1 MTEPDPAASVPCIEP
16 REERVLET
24 VSAAIRQ
31 IRLVEL
37 PDLETIVKDTT
48 IHETISVA
56 LSTIFGFLDC
66 ILQESV
72 SKDDSPR
79 RLAILG
85 VLFDVSFLTVLF
97 EHRKIFHR
105 IAALSLASE
114 PGSSVTII
122 CWVDNLLSKL
132 GDTSIAVASGV
143 SLHLATPFFP
153 GSAEFR
159 AEEGLRAASQLP
171 SNWHSVPGVIASNQA
186 SQAAKRLALRLTF
199 AAFVIGPC
207 MCSKSLNNA
216 PDDFLEVLDRCLD
229 QTRATGFSA
238 SPVGD
243 QLAIQ
248 ERLNFAMIVSL
259 YSTSSRER
267 RNQSRVRPH
276 SLGCLLSIIQN
287 VLHPNDPISSLQYST
302 PPEAL
307 DPAQAVLLRWG
318 NTVSWCWDIWDDH
331 RDANAESIVF
341 LTSMWLY
348 HSDVDFLPRE
358 PHAASTA
365 SSVAILRVLHQIVLS
380 LSIVSPS
387 AAPPLVSIS
396 VTSGA
401 CMYAVKSIQFLVCRQ
416 KEDERW
422 IVSGFC
428 KCLLSL
434 FVLWQ
439 VAEDDEELVN
449 NYIIEAL
456 SLVDSDTLHICL
468 VHVQEDPTLR
478 FVARLHERFVRASV
492 SLTQMQMS
500 KFDLVR
506 SALSFAIIVW
516 FSKTPGCLLQQSVS
530 PLLSSVLEL
539 LLQQNPSS
547 SASKVLGSAL
557 LTASSAARK
566 DLSLTDENRKST
578 WQFATTSVTSDLSI
592 ASSFAD
598 YIVTSECLCDPLD
611 CAEAWSCLGDVLLL
625 MIKHHYTEEQEPL
638 ALLACPTICGA
649 MIRLLQADASSTRF
663 MLSTPF
669 TLNLCADLKSVCEGD
684 GSGEYFAFM
693 KERLK
698 TIGLRLLDQIRC
710 RLAQTAP
717 ETPPPIPMRLMFY
730 RMYGLSHLVFVPDM

>member
-1 MTEPDPAASVPCIEP
+1 MTEPDPAASVPCIESQ
-16 REERVLET
+16 EERVLET

-31 IRLVEL
+31 IRLVQL

-72 SKDDSPR
+72 SKDDSPK

-85 VLFDVSFLTVLF
+85 ALFDGSFLTVLF
-97 EHRKIFHR
+97 EHRKIFHG

-122 CWVDNLLSKL
+122 CWVDNLLSRL

-199 AAFVIGPC
+199 AAFVLGPC
-207 MCSKSLNNA
+207 MCPKSLNNA
-216 PDDFLEVLDRCLD
+216 PDGFLEVLDRCLD
-229 QTRATGFSA
+229 QSRATGFSS

-259 YSTSSRER
+259 YSTSSHER

-276 SLGCLLSIIQN
+276 TLGCLLSIIQN

-302 PPEAL
+302 PPEVL

-318 NTVSWCWDIWDDH
+318 STVSWCWDTWDDH

-348 HSDVDFLPRE
+348 HSNVDFLPRE
-358 PHAASTA
+358 PHAVSTA
-365 SSVAILRVLHQIVLS
+365 SSAAILRVLHQIVLS

-387 AAPPLVSIS
+387 VAPPLVSTS

-401 CMYAVKSIQFLVCRQ
+401 CIYAVKSIRFLVCRQ
-416 KEDERW
+416 KEEERW

-439 VAEDDEELVN
+439 VAEDGEELVSN
-449 NYIIEAL
+449 CIIEAL

-478 FVARLHERFVRASV
+478 FVARLHERFVRAST
-492 SLTQMQMS
+492 LAQIRMS

-506 SALSFAIIVW
+506 SALSFAVLVW

-566 DLSLTDENRKST
+566 NLSLTDENRESI
-578 WQFATTSVTSDLSI
+578 WQFATTSVASDLGI
-592 ASSFAD
+592 ACSFAD
-598 YIVTSECLCDPLD
+598 YILTSERLCDSLY

-625 MIKHHYTEEQEPL
+625 IMKHHYTEEQEPL

-669 TLNLCADLKSVCEGD
+669 TLNLCADLKSVCEGN

-698 TIGLRLLDQIRC
+698 TIGLRLLDQIRR

-717 ETPPPIPMRLMFY
+717 EMPPPVHMRLMFY